1 MAAWQTRD
9 VTLLVE
15 YVQSFRGCFHNISYS
30 WRLYFT
36 KIGFFAFLPACP
48 INPIFARMNKRI
60 FITGTG
66 TGVGKTVTAACVTE
80 ALQAD
85 YWKPVQT
92 GLSEGTDT
100 NTILSLISNH
110 KTICHPEV
118 YALEAPESPHLAARM
133 QQQTIDADR
142 ILARLDQ
149 FDPAR
154 PLVIEGAGGLMVPFN
169 EELFTLDMI
178 SKMQARVI
186 IAAQNYLGS
195 INHAMLTA
203 RLLQHT
209 GVPVIGWIF
218 GGDWHSNEEDII
230 RWSGIPRIG
239 RIPQA
244 ATVGKAFIQEQAQLL
259 SPSLHQL
266 L

>member
-1 MAAWQTRD
+1 
-9 VTLLVE
+9 
-15 YVQSFRGCFHNISYS
+15 
-30 WRLYFT
+30 
-36 KIGFFAFLPACP
+36 
-48 INPIFARMNKRI
+48 MNKRI

-100 NTILSLISNH
+100 NTILSLISNTT
-110 KTICHPEV
+110 TICHPEV

-133 QQQTIDADR
+133 QQQSIEVDR
-142 ILARLDQ
+142 ILARLEA
-149 FDPAR
+149 FDPSR
-154 PLVIEGAGGLMVPFN
+154 QLVIEGAGGLMVPVN
-169 EELFTLDMI
+169 EEVFTLEMI
-178 SKMQARVI
+178 SRMQARVI

-244 ATVGKAFIQEQAQLL
+244 TTVGKAFIQEQAQLL

>member
-1 MAAWQTRD
+1 M
-9 VTLLVE
+9 
-15 YVQSFRGCFHNISYS
+15 
-30 WRLYFT
+30 
-36 KIGFFAFLPACP
+36 
-48 INPIFARMNKRI
+48 MNRI

-92 GLSEGTDT
+92 GLAEGTDT
-100 NTILSLISNH
+100 NTIKTLLSNH
-110 KTICHPEV
+110 ITVCHPEV
-118 YALEAPESPHLAARM
+118 YALEEPASPHLAARLEHTIIDPGKIL
-133 QQQTIDADR
+133 QQLNSFPTD
-142 ILARLDQ
+142 
-149 FDPAR
+149 R
-154 PLVIEGAGGLMVPFN
+154 PLVIEGAGGLMVPIN
-169 EELFTLDMI
+169 EEMFTLDLIKEMN
-178 SKMQARVI
+178 AGVI
-186 IAAQNYLGS
+186 IAARNYLGS

-203 RLLQHT
+203 RMLQHT

-244 ATVGKAFIQEQAQLL
+244 EAVGKAFISEQAQLL
-259 SPSLHQL
+259 SDSLYQL
-266 L
+266 LQ

>member
-1 MAAWQTRD
+1 M
-9 VTLLVE
+9 
-15 YVQSFRGCFHNISYS
+15 
-30 WRLYFT
+30 RLYFT
-36 KIGFFAFLPACP
+36 KIGFFAFHPACL
-48 INPIFARMNKRI
+48 INTIFAGMNKRI

-92 GLSEGTDT
+92 GLAEGTDT
-100 NTILSLISNH
+100 HTIQSLISNH
-110 KTICHPEV
+110 ITACHPEV
-118 YALEAPESPHLAARM
+118 YALDAPESPHLAARL
-133 QQQTIDADR
+133 QQQTIDTDL
-142 ILARLDQ
+142 ILARLRE

-154 PLVIEGAGGLMVPFN
+154 PLVIEGAGGLMVPIN
-169 EELFTLDMI
+169 EEVFTLEMI
-178 SKMQARVI
+178 SRMEARVI

-203 RLLQHT
+203 RVLQHT

-239 RIPQA
+239 RIPRA
-244 ATVGKAFIQEQAQLL
+244 STVGKAFIQEQAQLL